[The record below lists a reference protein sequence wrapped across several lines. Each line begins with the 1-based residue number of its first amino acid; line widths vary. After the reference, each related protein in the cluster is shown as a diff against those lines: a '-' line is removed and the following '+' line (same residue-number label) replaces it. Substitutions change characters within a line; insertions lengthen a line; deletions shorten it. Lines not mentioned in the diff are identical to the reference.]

1 MRFYEVLTQIIGLLA
16 LERRVSYQA
25 LKRRFDLDD
34 AYLTDV
40 KAEIVDVH
48 RLAVDQDG
56 TMLVWTGGLAFAAT
70 PAQPA
75 ALDVAPAAA
84 DRQGP
89 ALASTAVPPA
99 APPVAPAAER
109 RQVTVLFC
117 DLVDSTKVSRQLDP
131 EDYRTV
137 IHAYQEAAVT
147 AIQPFDGYVAQ
158 YLGDGLLL
166 YFGWPQAHED
176 AASRAV
182 HASLAMLD
190 ALGPLNTRL
199 EPRHGVRVAIRIGLH
214 TGLAV
219 IGTMGSGTHQEA
231 LAMGDT
237 PNIAARIQGLAES
250 NTVALS
256 ATTARLVQGVFAL
269 EALGAHHLKGVTEPM
284 PVCRVLGL
292 LEASSDEVAA
302 VPGPVRFLVGRNE
315 EVGLLR
321 RRWEQSKEGLGQ
333 VVLISGEAGI
343 GKSTLVQALRAYV
356 GREDA
361 TWITCH
367 CSPYHTNSVL
377 YPVIEHLQ
385 RALGWQMGDP
395 AAAKLDKLEQGLR
408 TSRLPLQEA
417 VPLLAA
423 LLSVPCAERY
433 ALPVLTPQQ
442 QKQQTLDTLV
452 AWMAEEAE
460 RQPVLAVWD
469 DLHWADPTTLELLG
483 LFVDQAPMVPML
495 HVLTFR
501 PVFVPS
507 WPTRSHMTPLTL
519 SRLERLQ
526 SEALIT
532 HLGGGKSLPVEV
544 VQHIVAKTD
553 GVPLFVE
560 ELTKMLLESELLREE
575 AEHYALTGSL
585 STAAI
590 PATLQDS
597 LMARLDRLPAAR
609 DVAQLGAVL
618 GREFSYDLLRA
629 VSPLDEATLQ
639 ARLAQLVATELLYQR
654 GRPPRA
660 TYIFK
665 HALIQDAAY
674 ASLLRSTRQQYHQR
688 VAHVLAA
695 RFPETVE
702 AQPELLAHHYTEA
715 ALTEDAVHFWHKAGQ
730 QASTRSAYVEAMAH
744 LRQGLEVLQALPET
758 TVRAQHE
765 LMLQL
770 TLGESL
776 EASQGYTAPEVA
788 QAYTRVHELCQHV
801 DASPQ
806 LFPVLVA
813 LRRFYTFRGEMQTAQ
828 ELAEQLLRLAQRQ
841 PDDARLQEAHW
852 ALGQTL
858 YFRGE
863 FVPARAHLEQSIT
876 GYAPRPLS
884 AQADRD
890 AAGTQIACLLVAA
903 YNLWTL
909 GYADQALESAHEGLR
924 LAHELAHPFTLVMGL
939 SATAVLHWFRRE
951 VQAAHE
957 LTETLLARVKDQ
969 EFPDLLAAG
978 TALRGWT
985 LAMQGQAE
993 AGITQGRQVLA
1004 SQHNTSAHRW
1014 HIPLVLAEVYRVG
1027 GHAGEGLR
1035 LLAEALA
1042 VMDDTGV
1049 RHLEAE
1055 SYRLQGELLL
1065 VQSADNH
1072 AAAETCLSQALALA
1086 RRQQA
1091 RAWELRAAMSLS
1103 RLWQQQ
1109 GKPEDA
1115 RQLLAGV
1122 YGWFTEGL
1130 ETPDLQEARA
1140 LLAALAS

>member
-56 TMLVWTGGLAFAAT
+56 TMLVWTGGLALAAT

-84 DRQGP
+84 DRQEP
-89 ALASTAVPPA
+89 ALASTA

-137 IHAYQEAAVT
+137 IHAYQETAVA

-182 HASLAMLD
+182 HASLALLD

-237 PNIAARIQGLAES
+237 PNIAARIQGLGGP
-250 NTVALS
+250 NTAAQCHDGTPGAGGLCAGGIGHPS
-256 ATTARLVQGVFAL
+256 PQGGHGADASLARPRS
-269 EALGAHHLKGVTEPM
+269 LG
-284 PVCRVLGL
+284 GL
-292 LEASSDEVAA
+292 Q
-302 VPGPVRFLVGRNE
+302 RRGR
-315 EVGLLR
+315 L
-321 RRWEQSKEGLGQ
+321 QSK
-333 VVLISGEAGI
+333 VWDSGEAGI
-343 GKSTLVQALRAYV
+343 GKSRGPLRWRHWAP
-356 GREDA
+356 
-361 TWITCH
+361 I
-367 CSPYHTNSVL
+367 
-377 YPVIEHLQ
+377 
-385 RALGWQMGDP
+385 
-395 AAAKLDKLEQGLR
+395 
-408 TSRLPLQEA
+408 TSRGSRSRCQSGA
-417 VPLLAA
+417 S
-423 LLSVPCAERY
+423 SVPWR
-433 ALPVLTPQQ
+433 
-442 QKQQTLDTLV
+442 
-452 AWMAEEAE
+452 
-460 RQPVLAVWD
+460 
-469 DLHWADPTTLELLG
+469 PT
-483 LFVDQAPMVPML
+483 A
-495 HVLTFR
+495 
-501 PVFVPS
+501 
-507 WPTRSHMTPLTL
+507 TRAQLTL

-639 ARLAQLVATELLYQR
+639 ARLAQLVAAELLYQR

-688 VAHVLAA
+688 VAHVL
-695 RFPETVE
+695 
-702 AQPELLAHHYTEA
+702 
-715 ALTEDAVHFWHKAGQ
+715 
-730 QASTRSAYVEAMAH
+730 
-744 LRQGLEVLQALPET
+744 LQ
-758 TVRAQHE
+758 RA
-765 LMLQL
+765 
-770 TLGESL
+770 
-776 EASQGYTAPEVA
+776 
-788 QAYTRVHELCQHV
+788 
-801 DASPQ
+801 
-806 LFPVLVA
+806 F
-813 LRRFYTFRGEMQTAQ
+813 LRR
-828 ELAEQLLRLAQRQ
+828 LRR
-841 PDDARLQEAHW
+841 
-852 ALGQTL
+852 
-858 YFRGE
+858 
-863 FVPARAHLEQSIT
+863 
-876 GYAPRPLS
+876 
-884 AQADRD
+884 
-890 AAGTQIACLLVAA
+890 
-903 YNLWTL
+903 
-909 GYADQALESAHEGLR
+909 
-924 LAHELAHPFTLVMGL
+924 
-939 SATAVLHWFRRE
+939 
-951 VQAAHE
+951 
-957 LTETLLARVKDQ
+957 
-969 EFPDLLAAG
+969 
-978 TALRGWT
+978 
-985 LAMQGQAE
+985 
-993 AGITQGRQVLA
+993 
-1004 SQHNTSAHRW
+1004 
-1014 HIPLVLAEVYRVG
+1014 
-1027 GHAGEGLR
+1027 
-1035 LLAEALA
+1035 
-1042 VMDDTGV
+1042 
-1049 RHLEAE
+1049 
-1055 SYRLQGELLL
+1055 
-1065 VQSADNH
+1065 
-1072 AAAETCLSQALALA
+1072 
-1086 RRQQA
+1086 
-1091 RAWELRAAMSLS
+1091 SLS
-1103 RLWQQQ
+1103 CWRITT
-1109 GKPEDA
+1109 P
-1115 RQLLAGV
+1115 RQRSRRTLCTSG
-1122 YGWFTEGL
+1122 TR
-1130 ETPDLQEARA
+1130 RA
-1140 LLAALAS
+1140 SRPGRGSCGRR